1 MKLKIIGLSIV
12 FYCYCLGLWAQCF
25 DGTTGFSNPATVC
38 PKESVS
44 FQNPF
49 PGAARYEWDFCL
61 DDLARNPDFGIF
73 AATIASTPT
82 NPEVVFDGT
91 EYFVFMLSRDSD
103 ELLRFDLGNSP
114 RNTPQDIARFSLPA
128 FDRPEPIRFVKE
140 GTQWYAILSNT
151 GIFGGSNNLVRL
163 SFGTSLRNSPT
174 AQDLGTLGVLNANRA
189 IDLLQEGGQTYVLTA
204 NINQNR
210 LHLIRLGASV
220 TNQPTAAD
228 IVRSIDLPAGTL
240 PISLRGL
247 RDCNSWKVLI
257 AGFGNRMLMLNFASG
272 LEQAPTINDL
282 GALGISQPAGV
293 VLLQEGASFHALVA
307 ANSGQVNMLD
317 FGNSLLNTP
326 TRRLVTTLST
336 LVGASAVKHQG
347 TWSFFV
353 NDYLSNGLFRFNFD
367 NSDASISFSQVQNP
381 PPVSFSRLG
390 NRAVSLKAFD
400 ANGQLL
406 AYYVGGIQVNP
417 SAVVANFTAND
428 VCLGQPIA
436 FVNSSEGSDANVQS
450 WLWDF
455 GDGVTSSQKSPT
467 HSYTTAG
474 NYEVRLR
481 VTANNACSN
490 EIVKTVRVSAGVE
503 ADFREVVT
511 VCLGESINFENLSSF
526 SNVPP
531 DPAAGFFWNFGDGT
545 FSPFEN
551 PTKSYQ
557 QAGDFVISLRVRDA
571 AGCEDLKT
579 AVISVVP
586 APQPQ
591 FTLPA
596 GLLCAGVP
604 IDFTATST
612 GSASEWR
619 WEVSGVGVFE
629 QQNPTIT
636 FPTAGSYTIRLIAR
650 SANNCEQVFVREN
663 VVIQAAPSIVFS
675 DNSSNN
681 SLTVSFQNQSSGAA
695 AFLWDF
701 GDGQSSTASNPTV
714 TYAAPG
720 QYVVRLSASSLN
732 GCTTFFERVVAVGLL
747 QADIA
752 LNAARIEEGQ
762 VIVEIEN
769 AGNTIAENLL
779 IKIYTASDTLSEVI
793 AERLVAGASLT
804 YTLTN
809 TLSEEAL
816 RSGFVCV
823 ELSPIPQEN
832 NVANNRVCLNLKGG
846 FEVFAPYPNPASE
859 ELRVRYLSLGNAPL
873 QVEMR
878 DMQGRLVAALEYPP
892 ADFGELVLDV
902 SRFGA
907 GLYLLTVREGAQATS
922 KKVVIR
928 R

>member
-1 MKLKIIGLSIV
+1 MKLKKIGLSLLLY
-12 FYCYCLGLWAQCF
+12 YCCATLWAQCF
-25 DGTTGFSNPATVC
+25 DGTTGFANPATVC
-38 PKESVS
+38 PKENVS

-61 DDLARNPDFGIF
+61 DDLARNPNFGIV
-73 AATIASTPT
+73 AAAIANIPT

-114 RNTPQDIARFSLPA
+114 RNTPQNIARFSLPA

-151 GIFGGSNNLVRL
+151 GLFGGNNNLVRL
-163 SFGTSLRNSPT
+163 SFGTSLRNSPS

-189 IDLLQEGGQTYVLTA
+189 IDLLQEGGQTYILTA

-220 TNQPTAAD
+220 THQPTAAD
-228 IVRSIDLPAGTL
+228 IVRSIDLPAGTA
-240 PISLRGL
+240 PIALRGL

-257 AGFGNRMLMLNFASG
+257 AGIGNRMLMLHFSSG

-293 VLLQEGASFHALVA
+293 VLLQEGASFYALVA

-367 NSDASISFSQVQNP
+367 NSDASIGFSQAQNP
-381 PPVSFSRLG
+381 PLVSFSRLG
-390 NRAVSLKAFD
+390 NKAVSLKAFD

-406 AYYVGGIQVNP
+406 AYYVGGVQVNP
-417 SAVVANFTAND
+417 NAVVANFTAND
-428 VCLGQPIA
+428 VCLGQPIT

-450 WLWDF
+450 WFWDF
-455 GDGVTSSQKSPT
+455 GDGITSSQKNPT
-467 HSYTTAG
+467 HSYTNAG

-490 EIVKTVRVSAGVE
+490 ETINTVRVSAGVQ
-503 ADFREVVT
+503 ADFREVAT
-511 VCLGESINFENLSSF
+511 VCLGENINFENLSIF

-531 DPAAGFFWNFGDGT
+531 DPATGFFWNFGDGT

-551 PTKSYQ
+551 PTKAYQ

-579 AVISVVP
+579 ALISVVP

-591 FTLPA
+591 FALPS

-604 IDFTATST
+604 IAFTATST
-612 GSASEWR
+612 VSASEWR

-650 SANNCEQVFVREN
+650 SANNCEQAFVREN
-663 VVIQAAPSIVFS
+663 IVIQAAPSIVFS

-701 GDGQSSTASNPTV
+701 GDGQSSTAINPTV
-714 TYAAPG
+714 TYTAPG
-720 QYVVRLSASSLN
+720 QYVVRLSASSLS
-732 GCTTFFERVVAVGLL
+732 GCTAFFERVVAVGLL

-779 IKIYTASDTLSEVI
+779 IKIYTAQDTLSEVI

-809 TLSEEAL
+809 TLVEEAL

-823 ELSPIPQEN
+823 ELSPLPQEIN
-832 NVANNRVCLNLKGG
+832 LENNRICLNLKGG

-859 ELRVRYLSLGNAPL
+859 QVRVRYLALGTAPL
-873 QVEMR
+873 QVEIR